1 MSILIAK
8 RYVKALIEK
17 RDIKVT
23 TIIEEQLQI
32 ISSAY
37 INEKFLSIISSVDVT
52 IERKVELILSFI
64 DEPLD
69 AVKNLIVLLGQNRRL
84 DIIPAISKELTK
96 QIAVLKNSYD
106 GVVYSNESLSS
117 DYLTDMENSFS
128 KKFNI
133 ELSLKNVV
141 CDYDGIKVDIDGLG
155 IEIGFSQERLKSQ
168 MIDHILKAV

>member
-17 RDIKVT
+17 RDIEVT

-84 DIIPAISKELTK
+84 DIIPAISKELKK